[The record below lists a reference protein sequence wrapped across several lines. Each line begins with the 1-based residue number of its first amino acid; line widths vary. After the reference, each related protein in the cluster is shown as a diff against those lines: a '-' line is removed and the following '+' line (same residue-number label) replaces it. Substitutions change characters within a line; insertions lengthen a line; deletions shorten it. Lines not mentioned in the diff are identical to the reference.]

1 MTKDQYL
8 TKAGLKKLEDELELI
23 RKKRR
28 DIAVR
33 IQDAKE
39 LGDLSENAEYAEAKN
54 AQAFNEGRIQEIEE
68 ILKNAVVIAEGA
80 STSFVKPGCVVKV
93 EIDGVEKTF
102 TIVGSNEADP
112 GKGLISNES
121 PMGEAFMNRKVGET
135 VEVMAP
141 KGKIVYKILQII

>member
-8 TKAGLKKLEDELELI
+8 TKAGLKKLEEELELV

-28 DIAVR
+28 EIAHR
-33 IQDAKE
+33 IQEAKE

-54 AQAFNEGRIQEIEE
+54 AQAFNEGRIQEIDE
-68 ILKNAVVIAEGA
+68 ILKNAVMIEDNV
-80 STSFVKPGCVVKV
+80 SNSYVKPGCSIKV
-93 EIDGVEKTF
+93 MVDGVEKTF

-121 PMGEAFMNRKVGET
+121 PLGEAFMNRKVGDT

-141 KGKIVYKILQII
+141 KGKIIYKILEII